1 MGESF
6 SFLTS
11 CHAQL
16 RVALC
21 ISAIA
26 PVQVGWSRSRAN
38 WLSSNETIDDSSIVP
53 KESVEPVKAPEKT
66 NGNGLE
72 GFDSILD
79 LEDNNDD
86 LSPPP
91 DSPIEPEPLTRGSS
105 VPANLLEDE
114 IVVGTNVN
122 QHSASKPSPLRAASE
137 TEDLEMDDVGDETL
151 ASQKRKRASTWL
163 DPAEVEEVYSPAPT
177 DVTDGRTRA
186 PRAPKGH
193 GSGGVKGT
201 LLGYWR
207 DSQASDPKDKHAVI
221 GFIDIRDRLRTRIQ
235 PTTRDGRNIIHE
247 HPLPPGP
254 GGSWVTFQQ
263 VAFDPHLVYLNQHQ
277 VKEYV
282 KIRVETQQKDETLE
296 QRAEADA
303 AAVKLAIDRLTENPP
318 PPAATEPLVA
328 YGAEIPEGA
337 QPQSRPEAKK
347 RKLTTTV
354 PLNLSQASHQPLD
367 SLPGTRP
374 TRILLG
380 YWRNSSEPNTADKHA
395 VYGILGANDMFRVKL
410 MRETRDGR
418 PLQGNFPMGAGA
430 LWIHW
435 DEVEFEPHLIHLTRP
450 EIKEYCRVRQSQ
462 LDRGERPVNRPENES
477 LAVAE
482 AQHRVATTLA
492 MGPAPKRE
500 DYNTSAPPP
509 IAMKTSLQHPQLANG
524 AGTPDHR
531 RFGATTPESLDDG
544 GPRNA
549 RHALPHAPRGRHSL
563 PDVELRAANR
573 PPSALERTNSL
584 ARREIAR
591 VEAAS
596 QRAEVRSLA
605 RDPYHQQ
612 SPQPYPLAPPSMQQH
627 QQHPHQQPHL
637 HHLNGPNTNRAEFD
651 DHVSRLNK
659 VWAVQEASRL
669 KVGAEDAK
677 IYMGVK
683 YERKQNGPFEGKLVS
698 QGTIISIDGEDFVE
712 YRVLTKPTFF

>member
-1 MGESF
+1 MGNTDSP
-6 SFLTS
+6 
-11 CHAQL
+11 A
-16 RVALC
+16 VALTDEDD
-21 ISAIA
+21 SMN
-26 PVQVGWSRSRAN
+26 G
-38 WLSSNETIDDSSIVP
+38 NETIDYSNVAPKPSS
-53 KESVEPVKAPEKT
+53 EPVEAPENI
-66 NGNGLE
+66 NGNG
-72 GFDSILD
+72 SILD
-79 LEDNNDD
+79 IDDNNDND
-86 LSPPP
+86 EELSPPP
-91 DSPIEPEPLTRGSS
+91 DSPIDISPIDEPEPMSRGSS
-105 VPANLLEDE
+105 ARANLLEDE
-114 IVVGTNVN
+114 IVVGTNAI
-122 QHSASKPSPLRAASE
+122 QHLTSKPSPLRAASE
-137 TEDLEMDDVGDETL
+137 AEDLEMDDVDDEAL
-151 ASQKRKRASTWL
+151 ISQKRKRASTWL
-163 DPAEVEEVYSPAPT
+163 DPAEEEVYSPAPT
-177 DVTDGRTRA
+177 DVTDGRARVV
-186 PRAPKGH
+186 RAPKGH

-207 DSQASDPKDKHAVI
+207 DSQAPDPKDKHAVI

-235 PTTRDGRNIIHE
+235 PTTRDGRSIIHE
-247 HPLPPGP
+247 YPLPPGP

-263 VAFDPHLVYLNQHQ
+263 VAFDSHLVYLNQHQ

-282 KIRVETQQKDETLE
+282 KIRVESEQKDETPE
-296 QRAEADA
+296 QRAEAEA
-303 AAVKLAIDRLTENPP
+303 SAVKQAIDRLNENPP
-318 PPAATEPLVA
+318 PPSATEPLVA
-328 YGAEIPEGA
+328 YGPEIPEGA

-354 PLNLSQASHQPLD
+354 PSTGVAQVSHQPLD
-367 SLPGTRP
+367 ALHGTRP

-380 YWRNSSEPNTADKHA
+380 YWRNSSEPITADKHA

-418 PLQGNFPMGAGA
+418 PLQGNFPLGAGA

-435 DEVEFEPHLIHLTRP
+435 DEVEFEPHLVHLTRP

-462 LDRGERPVNRPENES
+462 IDRGERAVNRAENES

-500 DYNTSAPPP
+500 EFTSAPAP

-524 AGTPDHR
+524 AANADHR

-544 GPRNA
+544 GPRNT

-612 SPQPYPLAPPSMQQH
+612 QLQQQQQQSPQPYPLAPPSMQQH
-627 QQHPHQQPHL
+627 QPPHHLHQQ
-637 HHLNGPNTNRAEFD
+637 HHHHHDPSGSSNRAEFD